1 MEVEGNMREQQNEIR
16 EINQKTYR
24 KHQREV
30 LWQIT
35 LPFLLG
41 VMLLLAAGVLVILTG
56 IQSSGQTRLWADISL
71 IWLLIPGILFTFI
84 FLALMSVLVYG
95 LVRLNRILPVYTK
108 KLQDLFEMIHQKVKK
123 IMDTAAS
130 PVIRVSGFRAA
141 LRALLGR

>member
-1 MEVEGNMREQQNEIR
+1 MREQQNEIR
-16 EINQKTYR
+16 EINQKTYK

-41 VMLLLAAGVLVILTG
+41 VILLLAAGVLVILTG
-56 IQSSGQTRLWADISL
+56 IQSSGQTSLWADISL

-84 FLALMSVLVYG
+84 FLALMSALVYG

-108 KLQDLFEMIHQKVKK
+108 KLQNIFEMIHQKVKK

-130 PVIRVSGFRAA
+130 PVIKVSGFRAA